1 MIYWCF
7 AFLSAIYMEMVGAH
21 RGGGKSKIR
30 PQFRD
35 AGSFSALADQIGGK
49 SDLSTAHNSLIVL
62 G

>member
-1 MIYWCF
+1 
-7 AFLSAIYMEMVGAH
+7 MEMVGAH